1 MEYTQVKNPV
11 WADAE
16 HTAIN
21 CEVNFT
27 AVPEE
32 FSPFTANPQDTYPWS
47 AQIFNECVAGNYGPV
62 AEYVPPPPYVPS
74 AEANKQEA
82 VQRLAAT
89 DWVNQPDV
97 TNPDINPH
105 LLNHA
110 DYITYRSQIRAI
122 AINPTA
128 GNLDWPTEPTPE
140 WSQA

>member
-11 WADAE
+11 WANPE
-16 HTAIN
+16 HTVIN

-47 AQIFNECVAGNYGPV
+47 AKIFNECVAGNYGPIG
-62 AEYVPPPPYVPS
+62 AYAPPQPYVPTAEVNK
-74 AEANKQEA
+74 AEATR
-82 VQRLAAT
+82 RLTAT

-122 AINPTA
+122 AISPTA
-128 GNLDWPTEPTPE
+128 GNLNWPTEPTPQ
-140 WSQA
+140 WT

>member
-1 MEYTQVKNPV
+1 MEYTQVRNPA

-32 FSPFTANPQDTYPWS
+32 FVPFTANPQDQYPWS
-47 AQIFNECVAGNYGPV
+47 KQIFDECVAGDYGPV
-62 AEYVPPPPYVPS
+62 AAYSPPASIVPTADANK
-74 AEANKQEA
+74 AEA
-82 VQRLAAT
+82 VRLLAAT

-97 TNPDINPH
+97 TNHDINPH

-122 AINPTA
+122 AINPTS
-128 GNLDWPTEPTPE
+128 GNLDWPVEPTSQ
-140 WSQA
+140 WS